1 MAFAQKEK
9 MDLPAYFD
17 SQAQAAA
24 MLGISVYDVKSAK
37 AAGCPAFRGGGR
49 IRTREFQAWLK
60 ENRATRNACIRDL
73 DEGPSVNWTDRSDR
87 RTPLF
92 ELMDFLECALCEKQ
106 ITLEQ
111 FCAIG
116 DRTIPLVVKLSR
128 VWDAGIDERGYK
140 ETWRYNKKYF
150 RRKAENASELV
161 CA

>member
-9 MDLPAYFD
+9 MDLPPYFD

-49 IRTREFQAWLK
+49 IRTKEFQTWLK
-60 ENRATRNACIRDL
+60 EKRAPSNAYFSDL
-73 DEGPSVNWTDRSDR
+73 DDGPCVNWPDRSDR

-106 ITLEQ
+106 ITVEEY
-111 FCAIG
+111 CAIG
-116 DRTIPLVVKLSR
+116 DKTIPLVIKLSR

-140 ETWRYNKKYF
+140 AVWRYNKKYF
-150 RRKAENASELV
+150 RRKAEKAPE
-161 CA
+161 